1 MGTADIVTKEYMRGN
16 AVFADAFNYLIY
28 NGKKVIDPAKLKEI
42 DPTEIALPFDDEEKA
57 GKEKDGEDKNR
68 KAQGTEWSSV
78 KNESVRKKTAGRAGK
93 KTDTVQRYRDL
104 LKFAVIKQD
113 ERTSYVLLGIE
124 NQTDVHYAMPV
135 RNAIYDALQYGR
147 QVADI
152 AAGHRRNKNDFSGK
166 NNGEYLSGFLKEDHI
181 RPVITLVIHF
191 GAEEWDGPLS
201 LHEMMSTRDMELLSF
216 VENYRIH
223 LIDPA
228 KLTEE
233 QLNKFSTS
241 MREVIGYIKYSKN
254 KDKLLEFLR
263 TDTHRSIEMNA
274 VRVIKTI
281 TNTPIEVSE
290 EEEEIEMCKAIED
303 LIAESEAR
311 GRAEGEVRGIFN
323 AFITH
328 IFKQGEFL
336 ETQRFLLNNTEEEK
350 QMGTADMVT
359 KEYMRE
365 NAVFADAFN
374 YLIYNGKKV
383 IDPAKLKE
391 IDPTEIALPF
401 GDEEKAGEDKKGKV
415 QETEWSSV
423 KNGSV
428 RKKTAGRAGKKT
440 DAVQKYRDILK
451 SAVIKQDEK
460 MSYVL
465 LGIENQTDVHY
476 AMPVRNAIYDALQY
490 GRQVADIAAEHR
502 RNKKDFTGKSNGE
515 YLSGFLKEDCIKPV
529 ITLVIHFGAEEWD
542 GPLSLHEMM
551 SVSDIE
557 ILSFVENYILKSDS
571 HQTG

>member
-1 MGTADIVTKEYMRGN
+1 
-16 AVFADAFNYLIY
+16 
-28 NGKKVIDPAKLKEI
+28 
-42 DPTEIALPFDDEEKA
+42 
-57 GKEKDGEDKNR
+57 
-68 KAQGTEWSSV
+68 
-78 KNESVRKKTAGRAGK
+78 
-93 KTDTVQRYRDL
+93 
-104 LKFAVIKQD
+104 
-113 ERTSYVLLGIE
+113 
-124 NQTDVHYAMPV
+124 
-135 RNAIYDALQYGR
+135 
-147 QVADI
+147 
-152 AAGHRRNKNDFSGK
+152 
-166 NNGEYLSGFLKEDHI
+166 
-181 RPVITLVIHF
+181 
-191 GAEEWDGPLS
+191 
-201 LHEMMSTRDMELLSF
+201 
-216 VENYRIH
+216 
-223 LIDPA
+223 
-228 KLTEE
+228 
-233 QLNKFSTS
+233 
-241 MREVIGYIKYSKN
+241 
-254 KDKLLEFLR
+254 
-263 TDTHRSIEMNA
+263 
-274 VRVIKTI
+274 
-281 TNTPIEVSE
+281 
-290 EEEEIEMCKAIED
+290 
-303 LIAESEAR
+303 
-311 GRAEGEVRGIFN
+311 
-323 AFITH
+323 
-328 IFKQGEFL
+328 
-336 ETQRFLLNNTEEEK
+336 
-350 QMGTADMVT
+350 MGTADMVT

-365 NAVFADAFN
+365 NAVLADAFN

-557 ILSFVENYILKSDS
+557 ILSFVENYRIHLIDPAKLTEEQLNKFSTSMREVIGYIKYSKNKDKLLEFLRTDAHRSIEMNAARVIKTITNTPIEVSEEEGEIEMCKAIEDLIAESEARGRAEAETRGEAKGMIEICLDMSFSKEDILKKLQEKLNISL
-571 HQTG
+571 QQAGEYFEMYGKRTV

>member
-1 MGTADIVTKEYMRGN
+1 
-16 AVFADAFNYLIY
+16 
-28 NGKKVIDPAKLKEI
+28 
-42 DPTEIALPFDDEEKA
+42 
-57 GKEKDGEDKNR
+57 
-68 KAQGTEWSSV
+68 
-78 KNESVRKKTAGRAGK
+78 
-93 KTDTVQRYRDL
+93 
-104 LKFAVIKQD
+104 
-113 ERTSYVLLGIE
+113 
-124 NQTDVHYAMPV
+124 
-135 RNAIYDALQYGR
+135 
-147 QVADI
+147 
-152 AAGHRRNKNDFSGK
+152 
-166 NNGEYLSGFLKEDHI
+166 
-181 RPVITLVIHF
+181 
-191 GAEEWDGPLS
+191 
-201 LHEMMSTRDMELLSF
+201 
-216 VENYRIH
+216 
-223 LIDPA
+223 
-228 KLTEE
+228 
-233 QLNKFSTS
+233 
-241 MREVIGYIKYSKN
+241 
-254 KDKLLEFLR
+254 
-263 TDTHRSIEMNA
+263 
-274 VRVIKTI
+274 
-281 TNTPIEVSE
+281 
-290 EEEEIEMCKAIED
+290 
-303 LIAESEAR
+303 
-311 GRAEGEVRGIFN
+311 
-323 AFITH
+323 
-328 IFKQGEFL
+328 
-336 ETQRFLLNNTEEEK
+336 
-350 QMGTADMVT
+350 MGTADMVT

-428 RKKTAGRAGKKT
+428 RKKNAGRAGKKT

-557 ILSFVENYILKSDS
+557 ILSFVENYRIHLIDPAKLTEEQLNKFSTSMREVIGYIKYSKNKDKLLEFLRTDAHRSIEMNAARVIKTITNTPIEVSEEEGEIEMCKAIEDLIAESEARGRAEGEVRGEARGRAEGETRGEAKGMIEICLDMSFSKEDILKKLQEKLNISL
-571 HQTG
+571 QQAGEYFEMYGKRTV

>member
-1 MGTADIVTKEYMRGN
+1 
-16 AVFADAFNYLIY
+16 
-28 NGKKVIDPAKLKEI
+28 
-42 DPTEIALPFDDEEKA
+42 
-57 GKEKDGEDKNR
+57 
-68 KAQGTEWSSV
+68 
-78 KNESVRKKTAGRAGK
+78 
-93 KTDTVQRYRDL
+93 
-104 LKFAVIKQD
+104 
-113 ERTSYVLLGIE
+113 
-124 NQTDVHYAMPV
+124 
-135 RNAIYDALQYGR
+135 
-147 QVADI
+147 
-152 AAGHRRNKNDFSGK
+152 
-166 NNGEYLSGFLKEDHI
+166 
-181 RPVITLVIHF
+181 
-191 GAEEWDGPLS
+191 
-201 LHEMMSTRDMELLSF
+201 
-216 VENYRIH
+216 
-223 LIDPA
+223 
-228 KLTEE
+228 
-233 QLNKFSTS
+233 
-241 MREVIGYIKYSKN
+241 
-254 KDKLLEFLR
+254 
-263 TDTHRSIEMNA
+263 
-274 VRVIKTI
+274 
-281 TNTPIEVSE
+281 
-290 EEEEIEMCKAIED
+290 
-303 LIAESEAR
+303 
-311 GRAEGEVRGIFN
+311 
-323 AFITH
+323 
-328 IFKQGEFL
+328 
-336 ETQRFLLNNTEEEK
+336 
-350 QMGTADMVT
+350 MGTADMVT

-428 RKKTAGRAGKKT
+428 RKKTAGRAKKT

-557 ILSFVENYILKSDS
+557 ILSFVENYRIHLIDPAKLTEEQLNKFSTSMREVIGYIKYSKNKDKLLEFLRTDAHRSIEMNAARVIKTITNTPIEVSEEEGEIEMCKAIEDLIAESEARGRAEGEVRGEARGRAEGETRGEAKGMIEICLDMSFSKEDILKKLQEKLNISL
-571 HQTG
+571 QQAGEYFEMYGKRTV

>member
-1 MGTADIVTKEYMRGN
+1 
-16 AVFADAFNYLIY
+16 
-28 NGKKVIDPAKLKEI
+28 
-42 DPTEIALPFDDEEKA
+42 
-57 GKEKDGEDKNR
+57 
-68 KAQGTEWSSV
+68 
-78 KNESVRKKTAGRAGK
+78 
-93 KTDTVQRYRDL
+93 
-104 LKFAVIKQD
+104 
-113 ERTSYVLLGIE
+113 
-124 NQTDVHYAMPV
+124 
-135 RNAIYDALQYGR
+135 
-147 QVADI
+147 
-152 AAGHRRNKNDFSGK
+152 
-166 NNGEYLSGFLKEDHI
+166 
-181 RPVITLVIHF
+181 
-191 GAEEWDGPLS
+191 
-201 LHEMMSTRDMELLSF
+201 
-216 VENYRIH
+216 
-223 LIDPA
+223 
-228 KLTEE
+228 
-233 QLNKFSTS
+233 
-241 MREVIGYIKYSKN
+241 
-254 KDKLLEFLR
+254 
-263 TDTHRSIEMNA
+263 
-274 VRVIKTI
+274 
-281 TNTPIEVSE
+281 
-290 EEEEIEMCKAIED
+290 
-303 LIAESEAR
+303 
-311 GRAEGEVRGIFN
+311 
-323 AFITH
+323 
-328 IFKQGEFL
+328 
-336 ETQRFLLNNTEEEK
+336 
-350 QMGTADMVT
+350 MGTADMVT

-476 AMPVRNAIYDALQY
+476 AMPVRNAIYGALQY

-551 SVSDIE
+551 STRDME
-557 ILSFVENYILKSDS
+557 LLSFVENYRIHLIDPAKLTEEQLDQFSTSLKEVMGYIKYSKNKEQLLKFLQTDTHRSIEMNAVRVIKTITNTPIEVSEEEEEIEMCKAIEDLIAESEARGRAEGEVRGRAEGETRGEAKGMIEICLDMSFSKEDILKKLQEKLNISL
-571 HQTG
+571 QQAGEYFEMYGKRTV

>member
-1 MGTADIVTKEYMRGN
+1 
-16 AVFADAFNYLIY
+16 
-28 NGKKVIDPAKLKEI
+28 
-42 DPTEIALPFDDEEKA
+42 
-57 GKEKDGEDKNR
+57 
-68 KAQGTEWSSV
+68 
-78 KNESVRKKTAGRAGK
+78 
-93 KTDTVQRYRDL
+93 
-104 LKFAVIKQD
+104 
-113 ERTSYVLLGIE
+113 
-124 NQTDVHYAMPV
+124 
-135 RNAIYDALQYGR
+135 
-147 QVADI
+147 
-152 AAGHRRNKNDFSGK
+152 
-166 NNGEYLSGFLKEDHI
+166 
-181 RPVITLVIHF
+181 
-191 GAEEWDGPLS
+191 
-201 LHEMMSTRDMELLSF
+201 
-216 VENYRIH
+216 
-223 LIDPA
+223 
-228 KLTEE
+228 
-233 QLNKFSTS
+233 
-241 MREVIGYIKYSKN
+241 
-254 KDKLLEFLR
+254 
-263 TDTHRSIEMNA
+263 
-274 VRVIKTI
+274 
-281 TNTPIEVSE
+281 
-290 EEEEIEMCKAIED
+290 
-303 LIAESEAR
+303 
-311 GRAEGEVRGIFN
+311 
-323 AFITH
+323 
-328 IFKQGEFL
+328 
-336 ETQRFLLNNTEEEK
+336 
-350 QMGTADMVT
+350 MGTADMVT

-557 ILSFVENYILKSDS
+557 ILSFVENYRIHLIDPAKLTEEQLNKFSTSMREVIGYIKYSKNKDKLLEFLRTDAHRSIEMNAARVIKTITNTPIEVSEEEGEIEMCKAIEDLIAESEARGRAEGETRGEAKGMIEICLDMSFSKEDILKKLQEKLNISL
-571 HQTG
+571 QQAGEYFEMYGKRTV